1 MLVKLIFF
9 FLRIV
14 LTFFTILV
22 IICILQ
28 TSVFYESGF
37 KRTLCGS
44 KWDPVNGLTGVQ
56 SAFYDPPGAK
66 SGAKYGCCP
75 SGKFMSNPEAV
86 PFSEANSCSSS
97 CPVGRVSSSVENDDT
112 SCSCPAGKYGSAVEN
127 DQSSCQNCANGMC
140 SAAGSTRCSM
150 CDKLPNGKRFTL
162 FLFFHA
168 FTDCYFFN
176 FFLIFFFWMS

>member
-1 MLVKLIFF
+1 M
-9 FLRIV
+9 
-14 LTFFTILV
+14 
-22 IICILQ
+22 
-28 TSVFYESGF
+28 
-37 KRTLCGS
+37 CGS
-44 KWDPVNGLTGVQ
+44 KWDPAEYSTIYPQ
-56 SAFYDPPGAK
+56 YCAFYTIWKA
-66 SGAKYGCCP
+66 GAKYGCCP
-75 SGKFMSNPEAV
+75 SGKFMSNGEAD
-86 PFSEANSCSSS
+86 PFLEANSCSSL
-97 CPVGRVSSSVENDDT
+97 CPVGRVISSAIENDDT
-112 SCSCPAGKYGSAVEN
+112 GCSCPAGKYGSAVEN